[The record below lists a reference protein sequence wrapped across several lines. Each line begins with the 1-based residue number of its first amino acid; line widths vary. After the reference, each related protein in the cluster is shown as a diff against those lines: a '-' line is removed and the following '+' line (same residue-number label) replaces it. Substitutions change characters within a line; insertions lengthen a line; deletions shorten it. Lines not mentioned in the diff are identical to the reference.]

1 MRYILL
7 TIFIIIPVLEITA
20 IMLSGNLIGIGP
32 TLILIFLTAIL
43 GGYYARKQGLETIRK
58 AQRQMQYGEMPGDTM
73 IEGICIFAGAILLLL
88 PGFFTDILGILL
100 LLPPT
105 RSLFKA
111 RLIKTI
117 TKRVNKRNIKI
128 IT

>member
-20 IMLSGNLIGIGP
+20 IMLSGNIIGIGP
-32 TLILIFLTAIL
+32 TLILIFLTALL
-43 GGYYARKQGLETIRK
+43 GGYYARKQGLETFRK
-58 AQRQMQYGEMPGDTM
+58 AQRQMQYGEMPGDTIM
-73 IEGICIFAGAILLLL
+73 DGVCILVGAILLLL
-88 PGFFTDILGILL
+88 PGFFTDILGLVL

-105 RSLFKA
+105 RALIKGRLFKA
-111 RLIKTI
+111 I